1 MRHQRHLFLLHAA
14 LGCACL
20 VFLAATATYAGDDAF
35 SGQRLVSGSGT
46 TLGYYALAV
55 KPSDVNVVYAGGSGS
70 ELLALTHTSSGG
82 YAAPTV
88 STGTV
93 GAITNI
99 SAAGGGEI
107 TDLGSASATSHGV
120 CWNTGGSPTT
130 ADDCNN
136 LGAAS
141 ATGAFTAFLTGLAP
155 GSTYYVRAFATNSSG
170 TGYGD
175 QVSFTTSGSPGS
187 TVPVISTLATTNISG
202 TTALGH
208 GTVTDVGGCDITD
221 KGVCWNSTGGPTLA
235 TAAHSSGGSGSSA
248 FSALA
253 SGLTQNTSYYIRA
266 YATNCYGTSY
276 GDVRSFVAGKSG
288 SDSDGSGG
296 GGDSGDDGD
305 GGATAVP
312 GLDVAGLCALGLLLL
327 LFSVLRSVRN
337 RR

>member
-1 MRHQRHLFLLHAA
+1 M
-14 LGCACL
+14 
-20 VFLAATATYAGDDAF
+20 ATR
-35 SGQRLVSGSGT
+35 SV
-46 TLGYYALAV
+46 
-55 KPSDVNVVYAGGSGS
+55 
-70 ELLALTHTSSGG
+70 
-82 YAAPTV
+82 
-88 STGTV
+88 
-93 GAITNI
+93 
-99 SAAGGGEI
+99 
-107 TDLGSASATSHGV
+107 
-120 CWNTGGSPTT
+120 
-130 ADDCNN
+130 
-136 LGAAS
+136 
-141 ATGAFTAFLTGLAP
+141 
-155 GSTYYVRAFATNSSG
+155 
-170 TGYGD
+170 
-175 QVSFTTSGSPGS
+175 FTTSGSPGS
-187 TVPVISTLATTNISG
+187 TVPRDIHPWPPRTSAEPRP
-202 TTALGH
+202 LGH